1 MSYQTWHTYG
11 YGVCTEKIQIR
22 SVEDL
27 EKLISLAPKY
37 EMEIKEWLAG
47 NEIEKPTIDDYL
59 EYDED
64 EYCKLASILKA
75 VIFEV
80 EEVEFTACNN
90 FDGEN
95 YLIYEPSYPWHMS
108 KADSSMTEER
118 IEEMLRKY
126 ISIVTNQ
133 MPEMDYQSVGN
144 GG

>member
-37 EMEIKEWLAG
+37 EMEIKEWLAE

-118 IEEMLRKY
+118 IEEILRKY

>member
-11 YGVCTEKIQIR
+11 FGVCTEKIQIR

-37 EMEIKEWLAG
+37 EMEIKEWLDG

-75 VIFEV
+75 GIYEV

-118 IEEMLRKY
+118 IEEIMRKY